1 MCLLVAMATGIISSA
16 FVPILGT
23 MSILNIIFLSC
34 LHVLFLLVNVDML
47 HNVRLLHATHDI
59 FK

>member
-1 MCLLVAMATGIISSA
+1 MCLLVANDIINSEYVS
-16 FVPILGT
+16 IMDT
-23 MSILNIIFLSC
+23 MSILNIIYLSC

-47 HNVRLLHATHDI
+47 HNVSLLHATHDI